1 MSSSSQLNPQRL
13 RTELYADPAGVFVH
27 DAVLSACR
35 KYAAKTVFL
44 DTSYTA
50 ARRISYG
57 EYGETVEKVACGLV
71 AAGVKP
77 DDRVGIFLPNSWEF
91 AATYH

>member
-1 MSSSSQLNPQRL
+1 MSSSSQVNPQRL

-35 KYAAKTVFL
+35 KYAAKTVFI
-44 DTSYTA
+44 DTSYPA

-57 EYGETVEKVACGLV
+57 EYGETVERLARGLV
-71 AAGVKP
+71 PPVWLKVPPSFRLTVAAM
-77 DDRVGIFLPNSWEF
+77 RLPPF
-91 AATYH
+91 RL